1 MSTCSSSCAC
11 GAVGR
16 EWWLSFAVTKSP
28 ELRTREIE
36 NTYSFNSIH
45 STGLLEAS
53 SPFARTTAARG
64 TVPSRALSLPPTNQ
78 QVRKHGLVD
87 SRDVDSTYVHS
98 ARVFLLALT
107 TLMFRRW
114 HQTRVSL
121 HPALNYNVSATLAA
135 STFRGQSQR
144 LDKFGP
150 KLPSR
155 LGHNQPP
162 QPHATAGAENPG
174 CTLMHMHAKSPGTIS
189 KYSIAPTLLACIISC
204 RVQLHYPHTFCL
216 RQCALF
222 PVQSQKYESTRIIPF
237 CPGM

>member
-1 MSTCSSSCAC
+1 VKRASAVYERNRLPREHTRGYRHYVAESICLIFRGLFRRRLYRKERVMSTCSSSCAC

-107 TLMFRRW
+107 TLMFRR
-114 HQTRVSL
+114 
-121 HPALNYNVSATLAA
+121 
-135 STFRGQSQR
+135 
-144 LDKFGP
+144 
-150 KLPSR
+150 
-155 LGHNQPP
+155 
-162 QPHATAGAENPG
+162 
-174 CTLMHMHAKSPGTIS
+174 
-189 KYSIAPTLLACIISC
+189 
-204 RVQLHYPHTFCL
+204 
-216 RQCALF
+216 
-222 PVQSQKYESTRIIPF
+222 
-237 CPGM
+237 